1 MSSNFKRLQKI
12 RNQAYA
18 ENFSCLSISKTG
30 ESPSLSIFVFPIG
43 IFKILINPLK
53 NGYLEVMN
61 DIIGELEA
69 DHEAAVNAAEAAAA
83 GKSGSEMKTE
93 SRNSR

>member
-1 MSSNFKRLQKI
+1 MSWIWN
-12 RNQAYA
+12 
-18 ENFSCLSISKTG
+18 
-30 ESPSLSIFVFPIG
+30 IFN
-43 IFKILINPLK
+43 ILINPLK

-83 GKSGSEMKTE
+83 GISGSEMKTE

>member
-1 MSSNFKRLQKI
+1 M
-12 RNQAYA
+12 
-18 ENFSCLSISKTG
+18 
-30 ESPSLSIFVFPIG
+30 
-43 IFKILINPLK
+43 INPLK

>member
-1 MSSNFKRLQKI
+1 MSQIMCLNIQKFRFLYSYSN
-12 RNQAYA
+12 
-18 ENFSCLSISKTG
+18 
-30 ESPSLSIFVFPIG
+30 VF
-43 IFKILINPLK
+43 NLK
-53 NGYLEVMN
+53 YFQHIDQPVENGYLEVMN

-93 SRNSR
+93 SRNSRQIFNEFYKVHIL

>member
-1 MSSNFKRLQKI
+1 M
-12 RNQAYA
+12 
-18 ENFSCLSISKTG
+18 
-30 ESPSLSIFVFPIG
+30 
-43 IFKILINPLK
+43 INPLK

-83 GKSGSEMKTE
+83 GISGSEMKTE
-93 SRNSR
+93 SRNSRYILNEFYKVHV

>member
-1 MSSNFKRLQKI
+1 MIQRLFPMKHIAIYILILIQMSSIWN
-12 RNQAYA
+12 
-18 ENFSCLSISKTG
+18 
-30 ESPSLSIFVFPIG
+30 IFN
-43 IFKILINPLK
+43 ILINPLK
-53 NGYLEVMN
+53 NGYFEVMN

-83 GKSGSEMKTE
+83 GISGSEMKTE